1 MVGMAEGFRDNA
13 PTSAAEAATIILEG
27 VRNGRWRILVGD
39 DAHRLDE
46 AVRQTPSTPTRPSS
60 SSALRGRGV
69 FAAMPQSG

>member
-1 MVGMAEGFRDNA
+1 MIGMAEGFRDNA
-13 PTSAAEAATIILEG
+13 PTTAGEAATIILEG

-46 AVRQTPSTPTRPSS
+46 AVRKDPERAYT
-60 SSALRGRGV
+60 AEFLDELRANGV